1 MGTTFDRDLVRL
13 LREAGCSFVRSAKG
27 SHEIWFSPVTGKPV
41 VVPNGIVSR
50 HTANAILKQAG
61 LPKAF

>member
-1 MGTTFDRDLVRL
+1 MPATFDKDLIKL
-13 LREAGCSFVRSAKG
+13 LREAGCYFVRPAKG
-27 SHEIWFSPVTGKPV
+27 SHELWFSPVSGRPL
-41 VVPNGIVSR
+41 VVPSGIVSR